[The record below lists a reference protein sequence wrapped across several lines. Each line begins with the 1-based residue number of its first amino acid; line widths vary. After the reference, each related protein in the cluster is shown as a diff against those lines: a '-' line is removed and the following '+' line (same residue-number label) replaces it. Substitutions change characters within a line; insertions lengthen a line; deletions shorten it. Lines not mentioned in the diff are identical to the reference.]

1 MSVECVFCS
10 IEEDRILLENDH
22 AVAFWD
28 AFPVTEFHLLIVP
41 KRHTENYFSITPVEL
56 QACDDLIRAGA
67 DIVQGNDS
75 SVEGFNIGSNSGEQA
90 GQTIFHCHFHLIPR
104 RNGDVADPRGGVRN
118 VIPGK
123 GGY

>member
-1 MSVECVFCS
+1 MFCS

-28 AFPVTEFHLLIVP
+28 EFPVTKFHLLVVP
-41 KRHTENYFSITPVEL
+41 KRHTENYFSINSTEL
-56 QACDDLIRAGA
+56 EACDDLLRAGA
-67 DIVQGNDS
+67 DMVRNNDS
-75 SVEGFNIGSNSGEQA
+75 SVEGFNIGSNAGEEA

-104 RNGDVADPRGGVRN
+104 RKGDVSDSRGGIRN

-123 GGY
+123 GAY